1 MNKHKGKIVAKYRS
15 FKGIKQDSLAQDLNI
30 SQSEMSR
37 IENLEDID
45 DELFSQIAEALGV
58 SPEFLNNFDENSA
71 LYHISNNVDN
81 TTISENSNGIS
92 QIFNPLDKV
101 IELYERLL
109 ESEREKI
116 ELFKKDKS
124 NK

>member
-1 MNKHKGKIVAKYRS
+1 MNKHRGKKVAKCRN
-15 FKGIKQDSLAQDLNI
+15 FRGIKQDSLAHQLNI
-30 SQSEMSR
+30 SQTEMSR
-37 IENLEDID
+37 IENQETID
-45 DELFSQIAEALGV
+45 DQLFAQIAQALGV
-58 SPEFLNNFDENSA
+58 SAEFLDNFDENSA
-71 LYHISNNVDN
+71 LYHISNNIDN
-81 TTISENSNGIS
+81 TTITKNSNGIS

-124 NK
+124 E